1 MITWVINAHQKNSG
15 KEEFIL
21 SRSEAYIGVLIDD
34 LITKG
39 TELLNSSNI
48 PIHPRVKDLYE
59 YLYINKRVEDLECNT
74 EVLKIFSRKVL
85 NLIKENKEGE
95 WEDMVPSGVDKI
107 IKEKCLFGYN
117 CKINQ

>member
-1 MITWVINAHQKNSG
+1 M
-15 KEEFIL
+15 
-21 SRSEAYIGVLIDD
+21 
-34 LITKG
+34 
-39 TELLNSSNI
+39 
-48 PIHPRVKDLYE
+48 
-59 YLYINKRVEDLECNT
+59 EDLECNT

-95 WEDMVPSGVDKI
+95 WEDMVPNGVDKI